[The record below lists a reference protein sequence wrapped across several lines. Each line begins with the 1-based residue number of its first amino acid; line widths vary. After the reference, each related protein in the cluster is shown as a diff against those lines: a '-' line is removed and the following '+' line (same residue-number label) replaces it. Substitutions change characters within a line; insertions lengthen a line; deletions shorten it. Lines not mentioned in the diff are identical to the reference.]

1 LAACISPLEN
11 QLRKPVIPINAGKIW
26 RTFRSVGIDDKF
38 TDKGWLLEKF

>member
-1 LAACISPLEN
+1 LYFPSGKSTEKAG
-11 QLRKPVIPINAGKIW
+11 IPSNAGKIW